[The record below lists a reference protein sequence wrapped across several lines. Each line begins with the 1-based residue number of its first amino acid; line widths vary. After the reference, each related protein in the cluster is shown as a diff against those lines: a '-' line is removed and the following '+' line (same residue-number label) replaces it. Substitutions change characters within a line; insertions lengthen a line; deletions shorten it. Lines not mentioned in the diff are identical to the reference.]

1 MGKNILKF
9 LFLLCCLFI
18 FPGCQNSNSLN
29 DKTSNQVNN
38 DSILIEDEDKKN
50 VTINTFLKTN
60 ISSREKFYLES
71 NNSFSYIPFEV
82 NLDSVYANLVCKLYC
97 YQDSNWKKI
106 QDFSLEINGSNF
118 WILINSDL
126 TNSSV
131 LFHNISSINSKP
143 TVLSGGRVF
152 DAITPEFGFQGTS
165 QYYESIDE
173 VNIKNEEEFAVVA
186 SRIAKGV
193 KHLYANPNDF
203 YHPEK
208 VRMEIDEEYYIIT
221 LQFVK

>member
-29 DKTSNQVNN
+29 DKTNNQVNN

-50 VTINTFLKTN
+50 ATINTFLKTN

-131 LFHNISSINSKP
+131 LFHNIPSSNNKP
-143 TVLSGGRVF
+143 TVLSGGKNFNTV
-152 DAITPEFGFQGTS
+152 TPKFGLQGIS
-165 QYYESIDE
+165 QSYESIDE
-173 VNIKNEEEFAVVA
+173 VSIKNGEEFAVIA
-186 SRIAKGV
+186 NRIAKGM
-193 KHLYANPNDF
+193 KHLSANPNDF

-208 VRMEIDEEYYIIT
+208 IQMETDEEYYIIT
-221 LQFVK
+221 LQFIK

>member
-1 MGKNILKF
+1 MRKNILKF

-38 DSILIEDEDKKN
+38 ESTLIENKDDKN
-50 VTINTFLKTN
+50 VKVNTFLKTN
-60 ISSREKFYLES
+60 ISNREKFYLES
-71 NNSFSYIPFEV
+71 NNKFSYIPFEV
-82 NLDSVYANLVCKLYC
+82 NLDSVYATLVCKLYC
-97 YQDSNWKKI
+97 YKDNNWKQI
-106 QDFSLEINGSNF
+106 QDLSLEIDGNRF

-126 TNSSV
+126 TNSSI

-143 TVLSGGRVF
+143 TALSGGRVF

-173 VNIKNEEEFAVVA
+173 VNIKNEEEFAVIA
-186 SRIAKGV
+186 NRIAKGV

-208 VRMEIDEEYYIIT
+208 VQMETDEEYYIIT